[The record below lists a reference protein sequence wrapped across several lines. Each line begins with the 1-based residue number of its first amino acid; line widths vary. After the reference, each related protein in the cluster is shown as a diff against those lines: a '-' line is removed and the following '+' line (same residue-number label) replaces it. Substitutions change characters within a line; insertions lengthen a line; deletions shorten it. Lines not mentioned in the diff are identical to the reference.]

1 MGPKHSPGPNR
12 TLSGSKSPCCSALFP
27 TRLFATRVRERLF
40 NNMEQKLSQRVG
52 RVQCNEVGGRT

>member
-12 TLSGSKSPCCSALFP
+12 TLNGSKSPCKA
-27 TRLFATRVRERLF
+27 RLSATRVRERLF

>member
-12 TLSGSKSPCCSALFP
+12 TLNGGKSPCS
-27 TRLFATRVRERLF
+27 RLFATRVRERLF